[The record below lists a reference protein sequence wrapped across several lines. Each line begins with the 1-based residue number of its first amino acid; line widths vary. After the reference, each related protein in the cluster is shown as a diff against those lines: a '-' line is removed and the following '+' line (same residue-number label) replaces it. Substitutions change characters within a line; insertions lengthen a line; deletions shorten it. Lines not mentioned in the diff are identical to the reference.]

1 MFHKQNARQPLAVIL
16 LALLLALTSAFSCIG
31 LSGWISFQRQLAA
44 LEANYT
50 TVAYNID
57 NNMWTTIYD
66 PPVEEYMDDG
76 SILFEDGTIR
86 SSPQRLERLADSAP
100 GFLRRDTNV
109 LTAAHTPGLKGMSSG
124 AADPLTY
131 MSAYDEGRYAQS
143 VVAMRCLSVE
153 DNPNPESSDII
164 WFEWIDPVCR
174 MAAYDLPEHSR
185 LIHFFYPSSLFT
197 DENGTTRIPFQ
208 PGKTYLLRGTFID
221 FETQFWYISEE
232 EGWGWYRYT
241 QDYLRELKPDVDP
254 TLNPTQHLND
264 TPWQS
269 LDIWLPEQLEGSISA
284 TPDIIN
290 RPYPLVPNFY
300 LDSVKWGD
308 GWNYRLVLPEG
319 SWPLYA
325 EYEGDWRDF
334 LETEEG
340 RVWKE
345 EIIPCYER
353 SHDSAAVL
361 LTDNIQSLSQ
371 FCQEESALLEGRF
384 ITREEYD
391 SGAPVCLVGADY
403 ALYNDL
409 KVGDT
414 ITLDLYK
421 PAYFSTFGQVWQGPS
436 GADVNYTC
444 CMPLAEEN
452 RLGVTRD
459 YTIVGLY
466 STPARPCD
474 PDGHGFRGDTV
485 LAPKAS
491 APEVVNAAEED
502 KVTPLLN
509 TLVLKNGSIEEFEA
523 YMAENGAAKRFRYH
537 DYGYTEIRSSLESM
551 GEGAL
556 RLAVLGGAAFL
567 IGAAVFLLASFARMS
582 PSARS
587 LRLLGANSRRVT
599 QDMLCALLPLTAAG
613 VLMGGVLGGLLY
625 GQVCQLVLSQVLA
638 PDWVGLAVCAL
649 LQLAVLGAAE
659 AVWAALTAR
668 RSLMRRK

>member
-241 QDYLRELKPDVDP
+241 QDHLRELKPDVDP

-269 LDIWLPEQLEGSISA
+269 LNIWLPEQLEGSISA

-391 SGAPVCLVGADY
+391 SGAAVCMVSADY

-409 KVGDT
+409 QVGDT

-421 PAYFSTFGQVWQGPS
+421 PAYFSTFGQVWQGPN

-444 CMPLAEEN
+444 CMPLVDEN
-452 RLGVTRD
+452 RLDVVRD

-466 STPARPCD
+466 TVPARPLD

-502 KVTPLLN
+502 KATPLLN

-625 GQVCQLVLSQVLA
+625 GQVCQLVLSQVLT

-659 AVWAALTAR
+659 AVWAALTAK